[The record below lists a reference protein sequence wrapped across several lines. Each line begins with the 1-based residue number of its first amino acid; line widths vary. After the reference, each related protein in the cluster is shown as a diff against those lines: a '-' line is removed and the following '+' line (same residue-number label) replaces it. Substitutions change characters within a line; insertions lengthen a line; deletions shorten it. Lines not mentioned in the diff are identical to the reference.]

1 MKICIE
7 HILEENVLEL
17 AVSKNEIAECCVCN
31 NTNICI
37 DSECPDLHN
46 MLRAIIRYFYDE
58 WRYNRH
64 LGGDDTH
71 SSIIQESNF
80 IFKDEVFLNKERAA
94 DLDGD
99 FWSIEPYFDDDIG
112 VSLFAGYSDGMQ
124 NMPLESI
131 INDEDRNI
139 TSLQNKLEIS
149 NYYEHEDFIKNSI
162 SKYVGEFDYILKE
175 DDELY
180 RARVGY
186 ANSRAAFSGGFTRV
200 EVKYYSPFCGDKI
213 SAVPPLIANEGRANR
228 TGVSFLYCATDEY
241 TAISEVRPHP
251 SDIVSIAK
259 FTTKSNLKLFDLSY
273 PHLINYYHCETSL
286 KKLRTYATIAK
297 IFNVATPPS
306 QKGRYL
312 VTQLIAN
319 AIRQLGY
326 DGIIFSSTVGTGKNI
341 VIFTPEKASV
351 IEGSEYVVN
360 ISSVSYKY
368 KEERVI
374 GKDDAHAIYTDEFA
388 T

>member
-7 HILEENVLEL
+7 HILERNVLEL
-17 AVSKNEIAECCVCN
+17 AVSKNEMAECCVCN
-31 NTNICI
+31 KTNICI
-37 DSECPDLHN
+37 DSECPDFEN

-58 WRYNRH
+58 WQYNGH
-64 LGGDDTH
+64 LGGEDTH

-80 IFKDEVFLNKERAA
+80 IFKDEVFSDEERAT
-94 DLDGD
+94 DLDSD
-99 FWSIEPYFDDDIG
+99 FCNIEPYFDDNIG
-112 VSLFAGYSDGMQ
+112 VSLFAGYFDGVQ

-131 INDEDRNI
+131 MNDEDKKI

-162 SKYVGEFDYILKE
+162 SQYVGAFDYALKE

-186 ANSRAAFSGGFTRV
+186 ANSRAAFSGWFTRV
-200 EVKYYSPFCGDKI
+200 EVKFYSPFCGDKI

-286 KKLRTYATIAK
+286 KNLRTYATIAK

-326 DGIIFSSTVGTGKNI
+326 DGIIFSSTVGTGNNI

-351 IEGSEYVVN
+351 VEGSEYVVN
-360 ISSVSYKY
+360 IRSVSYKY

-374 GKDDAHAIYTDEFA
+374 GKDDAYTTYKDEFA

>member
-1 MKICIE
+1 MTTS
-7 HILEENVLEL
+7 NG
-17 AVSKNEIAECCVCN
+17 
-31 NTNICI
+31 
-37 DSECPDLHN
+37 
-46 MLRAIIRYFYDE
+46 
-58 WRYNRH
+58 H
-64 LGGDDTH
+64 LGGKDTH
-71 SSIIQESNF
+71 NSIIQESNF
-80 IFKDEVFLNKERAA
+80 IFKEDVFSDKDRSENLDWEFYDIDVYFNDDE
-94 DLDGD
+94 
-99 FWSIEPYFDDDIG
+99 G
-112 VSLFAGYSDGMQ
+112 VSLFAGYSECMQ
-124 NMPLESI
+124 NIPLESI
-131 INDEDRNI
+131 INDEDEKI

-162 SKYVGEFDYILKE
+162 SQYVGAFDYILKE
-175 DDELY
+175 DEELY

-186 ANSRAAFSGGFTRV
+186 VNSKAAFSGGFTRAV
-200 EVKYYSPFCGDKI
+200 VKFYSPYCADKI

-228 TGVSFLYCATDEY
+228 AGVSFLYCATDEY

-259 FTTKSNLKLFDLSY
+259 FTAKSNLKLFDLSY
-273 PHLINYYHCETSL
+273 PHFINYYHCETSL

-351 IEGSEYVVN
+351 VEGSEYVVN
-360 ISSVSYKY
+360 IRSVSYKY
-368 KEERVI
+368 EKEGVI
-374 GKDDAHAIYTDEFA
+374 GKDDTYEIYMDDLRLGSS
-388 T
+388 